1 MFDVVLW
8 LFLVKYWMFVILNW
22 EDCVYELVYGFFV
35 LDFEY
40 VYCGRNW
47 DFLYRDWVVYFW
59 FVGWDCKSVWIL
71 LIYVIILL
79 FWFYWC

>member
-47 DFLYRDWVVYFW
+47 DF
-59 FVGWDCKSVWIL
+59 
-71 LIYVIILL
+71 
-79 FWFYWC
+79 

>member
-1 MFDVVLW
+1 
-8 LFLVKYWMFVILNW
+8 MFVILNW

-47 DFLYRDWVVYFW
+47 DFQHRDWVVYF
-59 FVGWDCKSVWIL
+59 
-71 LIYVIILL
+71 
-79 FWFYWC
+79 